1 MKREHTINWIT
12 IVGGR
17 DFGIIRQCIGSGPS
31 IKCNPVVLEVVRRTL
46 GSAFSG
52 CQYLVDQPSKE
63 VIYCLYTRALPLF
76 GVPGNSTKKGRSWT
90 HESRERTSFGLQFLE
105 LRPFYI
111 HVQNLAE
118 RRRANTENN
127 LDTSSVVVKG
137 HGLYRR
143 LSQTNANC
151 TEWMPSSYPRY

>member
-1 MKREHTINWIT
+1 MTRKELAGRLHHSLVPLGILGFILF
-12 IVGGR
+12 IV
-17 DFGIIRQCIGSGPS
+17 DI
-31 IKCNPVVLEVVRRTL
+31 VAT
-46 GSAFSG
+46 
-52 CQYLVDQPSKE
+52 D
-63 VIYCLYTRALPLF
+63 YTRDINSYSITTVLDAIEAGTYDQLDHHRQKGALLDPR
-76 GVPGNSTKKGRSWT
+76 VK
-90 HESRERTSFGLQFLE
+90 ERTSFGLQFLE

-137 HGLYRR
+137 HGLYRG

-151 TEWMPSSYPRY
+151 TEWMPSSYPGS